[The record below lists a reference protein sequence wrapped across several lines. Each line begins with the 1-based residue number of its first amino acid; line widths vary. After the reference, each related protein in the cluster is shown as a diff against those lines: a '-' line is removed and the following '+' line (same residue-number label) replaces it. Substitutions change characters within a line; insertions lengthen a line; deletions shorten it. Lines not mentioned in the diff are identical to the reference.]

1 MLRLAY
7 LNAME
12 TELLT
17 ALRSE
22 GVLFAV
28 VGSHAVLAYSSPERP
43 DGSTR
48 TLGDLDI
55 LVDSTIE
62 NLERIS
68 RALGCLR
75 MEISVQRLQAVFT
88 DRKLPN
94 LGGGYRAQLFPSIAG
109 VETSEVLQSAQNAT
123 SSVGA
128 LPVISRALLMAAK
141 RAAGRPKDLEDLRAL
156 GSTEEAPNAA

>member
-1 MLRLAY
+1 MRLAY

-68 RALGCLR
+68 RALGRLR
-75 MEISVQRLQAVFT
+75 MEMSAQRLQAIFT
-88 DRKLPN
+88 NRQLPN
-94 LGGGYRAQLFPSIAG
+94 LGGGYGAQLFPSIAG
-109 VETSEVLQSAQNAT
+109 VETSEVLNSAQDAT
-123 SSVGA
+123 SPVGA
-128 LPVISRALLMAAK
+128 LPLISKALLMIAK

-156 GSTEEAPNAA
+156 GAIEETPNAA